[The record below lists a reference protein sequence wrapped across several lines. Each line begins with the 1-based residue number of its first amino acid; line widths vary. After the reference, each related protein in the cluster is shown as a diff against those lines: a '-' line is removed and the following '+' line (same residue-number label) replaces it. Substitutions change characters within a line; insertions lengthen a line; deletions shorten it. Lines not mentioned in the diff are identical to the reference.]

1 MKCDGCSKFV
11 KTKVSLQQNWERKK
25 EEEEGK
31 KIPDQGSKENRRNVQ
46 KGLWT
51 RQYLDNTELSPNEQ
65 KKKGNHDLK
74 VVFSL

>member
-1 MKCDGCSKFV
+1 M
-11 KTKVSLQQNWERKK
+11 
-25 EEEEGK
+25 
-31 KIPDQGSKENRRNVQ
+31 Q

-74 VVFSL
+74 VVFELNHNYEQRGSTMLNIISKT